1 MKHTIIDASQLEL
14 TDKVVTIKRVTKTV
28 KGGRNMRFTALV
40 VVGDGNGHVGAGL
53 GKAVEIPEAIRKGK
67 EDAVDAFTDISQI
80 RIQTRVESEDEEPAV
95 IVVSPWFSY
104 PAGDQQ
110 LFEELSQKERQMR
123 GIFSGYFSSRTSK
136 DLMDKGEVKI
146 KEELLDEINAQLVMG
161 KIRAVYFND
170 YIFIN

>member
-1 MKHTIIDASQLEL
+1 MKRKIDVLNRILAITAGTISAAIAIAPITAFAAS
-14 TDKVVTIKRVTKTV
+14 
-28 KGGRNMRFTALV
+28 GGN
-40 VVGDGNGHVGAGL
+40 L
-53 GKAVEIPEAIRKGK
+53 GKNYRRADPDPMKMTNRSKGK

>member
-1 MKHTIIDASQLEL
+1 MKRKIDMLNRILAITAGTISAAIAIATITAFAAS
-14 TDKVVTIKRVTKTV
+14 
-28 KGGRNMRFTALV
+28 GGKP
-40 VVGDGNGHVGAGL
+40 
-53 GKAVEIPEAIRKGK
+53 GKNYRRADPDPMKMTNRSKGK

>member
-1 MKHTIIDASQLEL
+1 MKRKIDVLNRILAITAGTISAAIAIA
-14 TDKVVTIKRVTKTV
+14 TITAFAVS
-28 KGGRNMRFTALV
+28 GGNP
-40 VVGDGNGHVGAGL
+40 
-53 GKAVEIPEAIRKGK
+53 GKNYRRADPDPMKMINRSKGK

-170 YIFIN
+170 YIFIK